1 MPVRISVKAS
11 YGADYIAEDASDIDW
26 TPLRG
31 RTGPPSWMEGDTP
44 MRTRNPPN
52 FTTHSLEG
60 TCNIAMLLLNQQ
72 PAKRMPYPELQILTA
87 MLQDSKAKCQHL
99 HCSGNLQWIDIH
111 RQPIDLA
118 YSSSVGFLQNGKPV
132 EWNTEGDRWY
142 GAIASCTNCDWVVP
156 PSATSSIRPRLSA
169 AVDLGFTTLSE
180 YEPKPRWTK
189 RGRRLRPGTNAA
201 SGFLELTDKGCQ
213 FIEAVVAGDF
223 DSSTSIIHEQ
233 ILNFRQEST
242 QFPSPEQRTPQAI
255 KNTLDSGL
263 TEGFPVRDFAVFVAD
278 NGPLNK
284 DEERIFQ
291 MYYGRSFNHG
301 CVGCKLGEI
310 GDCSLKSALHELG
323 LAPSDEGC
331 KVNLRG
337 ALDAL
342 RNGEVS
348 WEQYALESR
357 GSMRSG
363 YQRLVRTDNGET
375 LDAMEWTWQLDKEGI
390 NQIRAFG
397 KHAGAVDTGG
407 SRSNRLTW
415 GIEEPDIANMEEIN
429 QIRLPHPQFSGVRW
443 SPAKFRLKCMEK

>member
-31 RTGPPSWMEGDTP
+31 APPSWMDEYTP
-44 MRTRNPPN
+44 MRTHNPPN

-60 TCNIAMLLLNQQ
+60 TCDIAMLLLNEQ

-87 MLQDSKAKCQHL
+87 MLQDSKAKCEQL
-99 HCSGNLQWIDIH
+99 HCPGNLQWVDIH
-111 RQPIDLA
+111 EQSIHLT
-118 YSSSVGFLQNGKPV
+118 YSSSVGFLQNGNPV
-132 EWNTEGDRWY
+132 EWNTEEDRWY
-142 GAIASCTNCDWVVP
+142 GAIATCTNCGWKVP

-169 AVDLGFTTLSE
+169 AVDLCFTTLSE
-180 YEPKPRWTK
+180 KEPKPRWTK
-189 RGRRLRPGTNAA
+189 RGRRLRPGTDAR
-201 SGFLELTDKGCQ
+201 SGFVELTDKGCR

-223 DSSTSIIHEQ
+223 DSATSIIHEQ

-291 MYYGRSFNHG
+291 MYYGRSFNHD

-310 GDCSLKSALHELG
+310 GDCSLKSVIQELS
-323 LAPSDEGC
+323 LVPSEGGC
-331 KVNLRG
+331 RVNLSS
-337 ALDAL
+337 ALSAL
-342 RNGEVS
+342 RNGDVS

-357 GSMRSG
+357 GRMQTG

-390 NQIRAFG
+390 NQIRAFA

-415 GIEEPDIANMEEIN
+415 EIAEIDIANMEQMD
-429 QIRLPHPQFSGVRW
+429 QIHLSEPPFSGIRW
-443 SPAKFRLKCMEK
+443 SPAKFRLKCMER